1 MRRLTAE
8 RGKGKLFLII
18 GFALLFVAAAVALL
32 LYFRNPS
39 HSATASREG
48 DLSRQDAWTAF
59 GGTWTAGAQEI
70 ENTSEERGAKL
81 ISRLNTGQDYQVQ
94 ADIEIGEPYGE
105 AGLVL
110 RSNGQQEGVD
120 AYHGYFAGIRTMD
133 SSLEFGRADFG
144 WHPLVRIS
152 LPPDPGLQGWMHLR
166 VVAVGCSF
174 GIMVTLPDRTS
185 RAAIARDDD
194 CILSGSFGLRSTLT
208 SAKWKNVDVKSAS
221 ANDLNPIQ
229 AQLHGSEYLS
239 VAHPFVE
246 EHTQQYESSIR
257 AEARKRVLQVGV
269 KPIISFL
276 MTPGTYK
283 NVTIQGT
290 VISAPPFTDIQDD
303 SGALIVPYVDPKV
316 KLKLGDVVEAHGTVI
331 SERFRSRLED
341 AEVRVLWSDMPVP
354 PLAVTTSQLTDGHYR
369 GRSIEVEA
377 TLVSVTPRPAGYEL
391 ILKDGDLTFRGIGSP
406 NFQLN
411 LANVEIGSRL
421 RLRGMA
427 TAAPEFTNDVF
438 PFVIFIA
445 HADVVSGPPWW
456 SPRHIALLL
465 FACISLLLSVQFAVH
480 RLQQWHL
487 QSVLKEREQLAFEM
501 HDTLAQ
507 SFTGLAYQL
516 NAASLE
522 WRGESQ
528 IKAHVHNALQ
538 MVHLSHKE
546 AGRTIAALRPQ
557 FRDAATILSALKESA
572 ERVIDGGPLEI
583 TTSLIGRNTRL
594 PVQVTDALFRIGQE
608 AISNAIQ
615 HAACTTLTIDLVLS
629 GRQAQL
635 CIRDNGRGFDSRMEH
650 KGLGIDG
657 MRSRAEKI
665 RGHFEIVTHP
675 GSGTTI
681 TVRAPLPI
689 AGGLPNTLRDML
701 RPYLGPAA

>member
-1 MRRLTAE
+1 
-8 RGKGKLFLII
+8 
-18 GFALLFVAAAVALL
+18 
-32 LYFRNPS
+32 
-39 HSATASREG
+39 
-48 DLSRQDAWTAF
+48 
-59 GGTWTAGAQEI
+59 
-70 ENTSEERGAKL
+70 
-81 ISRLNTGQDYQVQ
+81 
-94 ADIEIGEPYGE
+94 
-105 AGLVL
+105 
-110 RSNGQQEGVD
+110 
-120 AYHGYFAGIRTMD
+120 
-133 SSLEFGRADFG
+133 
-144 WHPLVRIS
+144 
-152 LPPDPGLQGWMHLR
+152 MHLH

-174 GIMVTLPDRTS
+174 GITVTLPDRTS

-675 GSGTTI
+675 GRGTTI

>member
-1 MRRLTAE
+1 VSRFTAV
-8 RGKGKLFLII
+8 RGKGKFSLLI
-18 GFALLFVAAAVALL
+18 GATLLFVAVAVALL
-32 LYFRNPS
+32 LHFRNPS
-39 HSATASREG
+39 RLATPREG
-48 DLSRQDAWTAF
+48 DLSGQDAWTAF

-81 ISRLNTGQDYQVQ
+81 ISRLNSGQDYQVQ
-94 ADIEIGEPYGE
+94 ADIQIAEPYGE

-120 AYHGYFAGIRTMD
+120 AYHGYFAGVRTMD

-152 LPPDPGLQGWMHLR
+152 LLPNPGLQGWIHLR
-166 VVAVGCSF
+166 VVAVGCTF
-174 GIMVTLPDRTS
+174 GILVTLPDGTS
-185 RAAIARDDD
+185 RAVTTRDDH
-194 CILSGSFGLRSTLT
+194 CILSGSFGLRSSLS
-208 SAKWKNVDVKSAS
+208 SAKWKNLDVKSAS
-221 ANDLNPIQ
+221 ASDLNAIQ
-229 AQLHGSEYLS
+229 DQSQGSEKLS
-239 VAHPFVE
+239 VAYPFVV
-246 EHTQQYESSIR
+246 EHAQQYESSMR
-257 AEARKRVLQVGV
+257 AEARKRVLQAGV
-269 KPIISFL
+269 KPILSFL

-303 SGALIVPYVDPKV
+303 SGALIVPHVDPKV
-316 KLKLGDVVEAHGTVI
+316 KLKLGDVVEARGTVI

-369 GRSIEVEA
+369 GRSIEVVA
-377 TLVSVTPRPAGYEL
+377 TLVSMTSKPAGYEL

-427 TAAPEFTNDVF
+427 SAAPEFTNDVF

-445 HADVVSGPPWW
+445 QADVVSGPPWW
-456 SPRHIALLL
+456 SPRHITLLL
-465 FACISLLLSVQFAVH
+465 LACISLLLCVQFAVH

-522 WRGESQ
+522 WRGEGQ

-538 MVHLSHKE
+538 MVQLSHKE

-583 TTSLIGRNTRL
+583 TTCLTGRNTRL

-629 GRQAQL
+629 NRQAEL
-635 CIRDNGRGFDSRMEH
+635 RIHDNGRGFEASAEQR
-650 KGLGIDG
+650 GLGIAG
-657 MRSRAEKI
+657 MHSRAEKI
-665 RGHFEIVTHP
+665 RAHFEIVTNP
-675 GSGTTI
+675 GDGTTI
-681 TVRAPLPI
+681 TVGAPLPHRWWPGEYT
-689 AGGLPNTLRDML
+689 A
-701 RPYLGPAA
+701 